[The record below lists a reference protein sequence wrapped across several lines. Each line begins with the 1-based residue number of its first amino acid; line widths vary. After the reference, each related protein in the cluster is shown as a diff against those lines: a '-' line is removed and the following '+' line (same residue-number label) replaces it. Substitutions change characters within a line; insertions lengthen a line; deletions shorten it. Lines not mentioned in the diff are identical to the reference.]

1 MNKKRLLT
9 LRPHLD
15 MSMIR
20 ESDSRRGRDGFAP
33 ELEDALDTVFGDRP
47 PEPTGVT
54 QD

>member
-33 ELEDALDTVFGDRP
+33 ELEARSTRFSG
-47 PEPTGVT
+47 TGHPSLPA
-54 QD
+54 